1 MRSIVLLKKKTWN
14 LGEKRDKK
22 FAKNEKKKKRKKKEK
37 KKVGVVSSFST
48 CGPKASPYADSPP
61 TCLPSQLPKKKKKK
75 KEKKDSENENI

>member
-1 MRSIVLLKKKTWN
+1 MLKKKTWN

-48 CGPKASPYADSPP
+48 CGPKASPYADSYPPP
-61 TCLPSQLPKKKKKK
+61 TCLPSQLPKKIKDKKRQ
-75 KEKKDSENENI
+75 